1 MPALSKQFLFD
12 LGTTATILQPDMTY
26 GHYTGTSVA
35 IPSTCYSGKG
45 DTTFR
50 SHPEKGAGYY
60 GVSGALHTVSY
71 TVTPN
76 FVGTLTSQATLAT
89 QPVEADWFDIDNSTV
104 VYANTPISLATTTT
118 SYVNF
123 TGNFVWVR
131 AVVQRNVMQPNG
143 SVQIVNYNF

>member
-1 MPALSKQFLFD
+1 MPALSLQLKFD

-26 GHYTGTSVA
+26 GHFTGTSVS
-35 IPSTCYSGKG
+35 IPSTCYSGQG
-45 DTTFR
+45 DTTFK

-60 GVSGALHTVSY
+60 GVSGGLHTVSY

-89 QPVEADWFDIDNSTV
+89 QPTERDWFDIDNSSV
-104 VYANTPISLATTTT
+104 VYPDLVSSAATTTT

-123 TGNFVWVR
+123 VGNFVWVR
-131 AVVQRNVMQPNG
+131 AVVQRSIMQPNG